1 MSRTILF
8 LFFTL
13 IFTSCQSF
21 KDAGKVL
28 RNEKITNTD
37 EFLIQKR
44 KPLVLPPDFNKLPEP
59 GTKVGANEKDE
70 KKIQEILNFPRE
82 EVDTNKKKSSAEESI
97 LEKIRK

>member
-13 IFTSCQSF
+13 ILLSCQSF

-28 RNEKITNTD
+28 RNEKTTTTD

-44 KPLVLPPDFNKLPEP
+44 KPLVLPPDFNKLPKP
-59 GTKVGANEKDE
+59 GTKAGAVEKDE

-82 EVDTNKKKSSAEESI
+82 EVGSNKKKTSVEESI

>member
-28 RNEKITNTD
+28 RNEKTTTTD

-59 GTKVGANEKDE
+59 GTKTEANEKDE

-82 EVDTNKKKSSAEESI
+82 EVDTNKKNHQQRS
-97 LEKIRK
+97 RF

>member
-28 RNEKITNTD
+28 RNEKITTTD

-59 GTKVGANEKDE
+59 GTKTEANEKDE

>member
-28 RNEKITNTD
+28 RNEKTTTTD

-59 GTKVGANEKDE
+59 GTKTEANEKDE

>member
-28 RNEKITNTD
+28 RNEKTTTTD

-59 GTKVGANEKDE
+59 GPKVGANEKDE